1 MFRFLFFSVIISTSF
16 GQSAYAQNPSFSE
29 KISDGLG
36 SYGFI
41 DKHALNQQLMDQN
54 GWQCSGDQSLFKK
67 TNPIT
72 IKSFGADAVSGSK
85 LYSGIFKTD
94 CKDVVT
100 PDSQVGYDEIVTEII
115 DIQTQYHPNLSEAVL
130 ADNSKYL
137 VGAFKVDAGNS
148 TELCCI

>member
-41 DKHALNQQLMDQN
+41 EKDAFFFSVLNRDQSADTKSLSVRHKLITPTGAKHALNQQLMDQN

-72 IKSFGADAVSGSK
+72 IKSHPALLAN
-85 LYSGIFKTD
+85 
-94 CKDVVT
+94 T
-100 PDSQVGYDEIVTEII
+100 PSVRVRV
-115 DIQTQYHPNLSEAVL
+115 P
-130 ADNSKYL
+130 
-137 VGAFKVDAGNS
+137 
-148 TELCCI
+148 